1 MPLPTSLTSP
11 VASLA
16 SPSHGTTTL
25 FTSATASP
33 LATASSPLAAT
44 HGTNAATHGAASM
57 INRPHRIDPPPE
69 MRAPARRDTWPTA
82 NLASS
87 SPSAAAAGHGARFDF
102 ATQTV
107 QPDLASPKAVTKSAG
122 DDAEAKREEQLVQ
135 DYHMLAQAC
144 HRGGRVRGE
153 AFNYFCMGVLLDNL
167 QQYRRAIDSYDKFL
181 TLCQHSKDQQGEM
194 LALNAIGVSYQQMG
208 IEYVAGFFF

>member
-1 MPLPTSLTSP
+1 
-11 VASLA
+11 
-16 SPSHGTTTL
+16 
-25 FTSATASP
+25 
-33 LATASSPLAAT
+33 
-44 HGTNAATHGAASM
+44 
-57 INRPHRIDPPPE
+57 

-107 QPDLASPKAVTKSAG
+107 QPDLASPKAVTKPAG

-208 IEYVAGFFF
+208 IEYVTPTPSGIEAKSHEYRISSSFSGVSALTSISCLPVLSLSQVLW